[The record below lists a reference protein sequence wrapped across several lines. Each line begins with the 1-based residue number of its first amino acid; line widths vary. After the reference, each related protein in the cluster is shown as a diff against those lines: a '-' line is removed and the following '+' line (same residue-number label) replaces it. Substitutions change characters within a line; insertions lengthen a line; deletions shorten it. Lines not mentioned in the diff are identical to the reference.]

1 MKKYCFGADI
11 GGTTMKLGLFDADGM
26 VLDKWEVPTHTEN
39 EGEAILPDLA
49 KTILDKIEEK
59 KLNKEEIA
67 GIGVDVPGPVAAD
80 GSVPHTANLGW
91 GYKAVT
97 KELTEL
103 TGLPC
108 KAGASRSSRTRV
120 DATQMP

>member
-1 MKKYCFGADI
+1 MGMKKYCFGADI

-59 KLNKEEIA
+59 KLNKEE
-67 GIGVDVPGPVAAD
+67 
-80 GSVPHTANLGW
+80 N
-91 GYKAVT
+91 
-97 KELTEL
+97 
-103 TGLPC
+103 C
-108 KAGASRSSRTRV
+108 N
-120 DATQMP
+120 

>member
-67 GIGVDVPGPVAAD
+67 GIGCNDVPGPVAAD
-80 GSVPHTANLGW
+80 GSVRI
-91 GYKAVT
+91 
-97 KELTEL
+97 
-103 TGLPC
+103 LPIW
-108 KAGASRSSRTRV
+108 AGATRLL
-120 DATQMP
+120 QKN